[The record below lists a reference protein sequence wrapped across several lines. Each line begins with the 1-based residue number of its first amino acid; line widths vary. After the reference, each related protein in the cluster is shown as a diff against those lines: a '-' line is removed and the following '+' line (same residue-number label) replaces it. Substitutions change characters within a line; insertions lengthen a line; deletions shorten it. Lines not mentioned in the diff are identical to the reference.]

1 MPIIGAKYLN
11 TVPESVLKFFDQC
24 LSRTNTPGKTVCITE
39 NVKLCGA
46 PKYKFL
52 TNAEKRAL
60 ETILSN
66 VVPDQLAFF
75 ERAIVNGQM
84 VLSQQYVRSCS
95 RINYCVVSRDNILCL
110 VSSFVI
116 VNNECYVFLIKLAT
130 GRCAF
135 LSHNA
140 ISRHIMTTTGS
151 NSNTLVAMLA
161 NEIQQK
167 CLFLPLNVFSHVT
180 SYVCFLPNQW
190 EID

>member
-1 MPIIGAKYLN
+1 MPIIGAKYFN

-39 NVKLCGA
+39 NVKLFGA

-66 VVPDQLAFF
+66 VVPDQLAFL
-75 ERAIVNGQM
+75 ERAIVNDQM

-95 RINYCVVSRDNILCL
+95 RINYCVVVRDNILCL
-110 VSSFVI
+110 VI

-130 GRCAF
+130 RRCAF

-161 NEIQQK
+161 NEIQ
-167 CLFLPLNVFSHVT
+167 
-180 SYVCFLPNQW
+180 
-190 EID
+190 